1 MASLVDNDAG
11 SKVVGFLLIAE
22 GALAIKTPRPR
33 TANSAV
39 GAFIVF
45 TPYVAKPVPQENKI
59 IFSEFPSVKIA

>member
-11 SKVVGFLLIAE
+11 SKVAGFLLIAE

-45 TPYVAKPVPQENKI
+45 PPYVV
-59 IFSEFPSVKIA
+59 SVAP

>member
-1 MASLVDNDAG
+1 MASIVDNDAG

-39 GAFIVF
+39 GALIVF
-45 TPYVAKPVPQENKI
+45 TPYVAK
-59 IFSEFPSVKIA
+59 SVTQ